1 MQFCCCVGRSM
12 AKTIAGMT
20 WVDWYA
26 DAGWESGL
34 IFHLGF
40 RLWNEQ
46 LRSNGACVPSTLCTA
61 GLYICFLCWQRLETQ
76 SPFCNM
82 TAASPWL
89 IHNGMNSCDLMVH
102 VHKSRNPCACC
113 VQCSLDWQ
121 VLRYNHHSAVMTVY
135 FSVTAA
141 LCFMFSSSCP
151 IYLWVDSHNI

>member
-1 MQFCCCVGRSM
+1 MTDVDSCDLMRPVCHRLCVYLIIWLVYICFSVD
-12 AKTIAGMT
+12 MT
-20 WVDWYA
+20 WHPITILLLWLMINDCYCYITSM
-26 DAGWESGL
+26 D
-34 IFHLGF
+34 

-89 IHNGMNSCDLMVH
+89 IHSWMNSCDLMVH

-121 VLRYNHHSAVMTVY
+121 VLRYNHHSA
-135 FSVTAA
+135 A
-141 LCFMFSSSCP
+141 L
-151 IYLWVDSHNI
+151 IND